1 MKMKKEEAIA
11 MLQNADRSD
20 LPAAINKILT
30 RKQAV
35 EIVEKGIINQK
46 DGVDIN
52 PLFEK
57 RVYQVCRNQK
67 RPKY

>member
-1 MKMKKEEAIA
+1 MKKEEAIA